1 MSGGARGTAALV
13 LRRAPISLAESPLP
27 PGPARADLFPETNEA
42 LTSEWAFNPLKWVDQ
57 LITPALP
64 KTSKTIRAKNEK
76 SARDHGRVSQEQKVA
91 QAVEAAT
98 ALAEFRDCCGEK
110 ADPTFDPKEME
121 ARKKFEFLPGQT
133 DIITEL
139 VMSMSL
145 ALSSASLMLFGAL
158 AEVIAFTL
166 ATIQNPE
173 NFADLL
179 SAVMSLHAWYQASDQ
194 RAVAGT
200 GCRCAPHWCGS

>member
-1 MSGGARGTAALV
+1 MV